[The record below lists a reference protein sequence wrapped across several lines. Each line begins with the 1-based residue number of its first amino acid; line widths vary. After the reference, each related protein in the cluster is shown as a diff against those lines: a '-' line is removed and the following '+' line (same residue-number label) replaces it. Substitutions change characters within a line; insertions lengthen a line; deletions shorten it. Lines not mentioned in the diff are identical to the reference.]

1 MTAQSRRG
9 SSRVNRH
16 LDAHVGETGIYLLV
30 RDTGIGIR
38 DSDLRALSGD
48 FQQVDAS
55 LSAKY
60 GGTGLGL
67 SISKRFAQLLGGWI
81 GVSSRFGEGSTFVAF
96 LPTLAAPADADS
108 ARRTAA

>member
-1 MTAQSRRG
+1 MDGVTLLCEPVAAPVGRRG
-9 SSRVNRH
+9 IH
-16 LDAHVGETGIYLLV
+16 LLV

-38 DSDLRALSGD
+38 DSDLRALSAD
-48 FQQVDAS
+48 FQQVDAG

-67 SISKRFAQLLGGWI
+67 SIRSG
-81 GVSSRFGEGSTFVAF
+81 SRSCSVAGSGSRAASERLDVRR
-96 LPTLAAPADADS
+96 LPATLDPPADGDS